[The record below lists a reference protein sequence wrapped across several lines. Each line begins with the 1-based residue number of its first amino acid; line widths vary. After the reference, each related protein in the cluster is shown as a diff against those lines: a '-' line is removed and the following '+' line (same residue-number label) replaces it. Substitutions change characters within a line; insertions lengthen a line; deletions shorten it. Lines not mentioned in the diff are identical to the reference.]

1 MTTMSLDS
9 TFAPAPSVRRPGT
22 REQSRDRV
30 QSQVRLTRRGQL
42 VVVAVA
48 LLIAFAVGVFV
59 TAAGSVATLEPGTP
73 EATRI
78 VQVGSGETLWGLA
91 SELSEDG
98 DVRAMMQRIER
109 LNALDST
116 VLQAGQRLVV
126 PAE

>member
-9 TFAPAPSVRRPGT
+9 MFAPVPTARRTPVR
-22 REQSRDRV
+22 
-30 QSQVRLTRRGQL
+30 SQVRLTQRGRL

-48 LLIAFAVGVFV
+48 LLIAFAIGVFV

-73 EATRI
+73 EATRL
-78 VQVGSGETLWGLA
+78 VQVGSGETLWGIA
-91 SELSEDG
+91 SELAENG
-98 DVRAMMQRIER
+98 EVRAMMQRIER
-109 LNALDST
+109 LNALDTT